1 MKRRTISIITSIM
14 FISLFI
20 IGCNNTPAEPGVSG
34 SSGNL
39 SPPPPTTTNHFLN
52 ILFQSDLIVLGT
64 ITDKK
69 YDLVTIESGNSS
81 GFRPYT
87 IFTLSVEKVIKGETD
102 TDEVFIRVPGGPI
115 GEVFQQP
122 TEGYF
127 PESTRMLVL
136 LFHNDNG
143 FYTIPHHGITWFESI
158 DPKAKSVISLDD
170 SLGNI
175 IALMKNNN
183 IPISLPPSEWPPLP
197 AEPILPPDQTVI

>member
-1 MKRRTISIITSIM
+1 MNQKTISVIILTIV
-14 FISLFI
+14 ISLLI
-20 IGCNNTPAEPGVSG
+20 ASCNNTPTEPGVSE

-39 SPPPPTTTNHFLN
+39 SPQPLPSTNLFLN

-64 ITDKK
+64 ITDRKN
-69 YDLVTIESGNSS
+69 DLVTVESGNSS

-87 IFTLSVEKVIKGETD
+87 IFTLSVEKVIKGETN
-102 TDEVFIRVPGGPI
+102 TDEVFIRVPGGYI
-115 GEVFQQP
+115 GEIFQVP

-127 PESTRMLVL
+127 SESDRMLVL

-143 FYTIPHHGITWFESI
+143 FYTIPHRGISWFESPSKGVKL
-158 DPKAKSVISLDD
+158 DISLDD

-175 IALMKNNN
+175 IALMKKNN

-197 AEPILPPDQTVI
+197 AEPVLPPDRLEI